1 MSLQIWLPLN
11 GSLEN
16 KGLLQVTPSGSC
28 TYENGKTGKCVLSP
42 ASTAITISSSEINYS
57 NFTVAF
63 WVKCK
68 SNYSGDWYK
77 IVVLNTANPGN
88 GTSGTLR
95 FEHASGSGYARTLSS
110 HNNAS
115 YDLDAGSTIYSTTA
129 NVWMHAVYEYDG
141 STGKIVSYLN
151 GKKIDERRQKTGG
164 RLNGGITIGYSYQG
178 WICDFRLY
186 DHCLSTAEVKEIS
199 KALVAHYKLSD
210 QYETNIR
217 NKYSGDVALGNLSA
231 GSFTKTKLT
240 DEIGYNYKLSYTGTG
255 NNIWFSIDT
264 GSTFSFTV
272 GKKYFYS
279 CKVRCHSSNFAFW
292 LRASRSYNDWVTNM
306 VNVLNAD
313 GQWHEYYVYQTINK
327 TYDRSGSTVTCD
339 PILEFYSESLAT
351 AGKVYSADFDIKDI
365 QVVESDTYVP
375 FIYNTFALSS
385 ISDCSGFGNNGAI
398 NGTFGFNQNSPRY
411 GGCYKFTG
419 INYIKT
425 GFSSLMN
432 KLSCSFWVKPNSQ
445 DGEYSIIASNYGD
458 PSTGFW
464 ISVNCEK
471 SGLWF
476 FNGSYVKSAASSL
489 SNDAWHHACFTY
501 NNGIGKWY
509 IDGNLDSTVDISSRG
524 TSLYISNLTIGN
536 SYTGSSWNTKFYGSI
551 SDFRVYS
558 TCLSDAEVKSLYNVS
573 ASISNTGAL
582 MTYEFYEEGL

>member
-11 GSLEN
+11 N
-16 KGLLQVTPSGSC
+16 NINNQGL
-28 TYENGKTGKCVLSP
+28 NGIAMAGSP
-42 ASTAITISSSEINYS
+42 AS
-57 NFTVAF
+57 
-63 WVKCK
+63 W
-68 SNYSGDWYK
+68 G
-77 IVVLNTANPGN
+77 
-88 GTSGTLR
+88 
-95 FEHASGSGYARTLSS
+95 
-110 HNNAS
+110 
-115 YDLDAGSTIYSTTA
+115 
-129 NVWMHAVYEYDG
+129 
-141 STGKIVSYLN
+141 TGKIGKCATFSGSTSNVIYNNTNVLNYTDNFSYCLWINQKYTDVSTDQYAFTVGRADAGGFGYGIMAINPTTIMLWFGTRTLQVNCPSGEWHHIAFTVSGTEIKVYKDGILAKTSTTLTLPTYYDGN
-151 GKKIDERRQKTGG
+151 G
-164 RLNGGITIGYSYQG
+164 LGIGCFHYSENIYPFYG
-178 WICDFRLY
+178 SINDFRIY

-199 KALVAHYKLSD
+199 KALVVHYKLSD

-217 NKYSGDVALGNLSA
+217 NKYSGDVALGNLINNE
-231 GSFTKTKLT
+231 FTKTKLA

-255 NNIWFSIDT
+255 NDVWPCMNT
-264 GSTFSFTV
+264 GSMFSFTA

-279 CKVRCHSSNFAFW
+279 CKVRCHSSNFVFL
-292 LRASRSYNDWVTNM
+292 LRASRSVNDWATNV

-313 GQWHEYYVYQTINK
+313 GQWHEYYVCQIINE
-327 TYDRSGSTVTCD
+327 TYDRSGSTVTCN

-375 FIYNTFALSS
+375 FIYNAFALSS
-385 ISDCSGFGNNGAI
+385 ISDCSGFGNNGEI
-398 NGTFGFNQNSPRY
+398 NGTLGFNQNSPRY

-419 INYIKT
+419 TNYIKT

-509 IDGNLDSTVDISSRG
+509 IDGNLDSTVDISYRG

-536 SYTGSSWNTKFYGSI
+536 SYTGSFWNTKFYGSI

-558 TCLSDAEVKSLYNVS
+558 TCLSDDDIYALYHNA
-573 ASISNTGAL
+573 ASISNNGAL
-582 MTYEFYEEGL
+582 MAYEFKEE

>member
-11 GSLEN
+11 DN
-16 KGLLQVTPSGSC
+16 INNQGL
-28 TYENGKTGKCVLSP
+28 NGIAMAGSP
-42 ASTAITISSSEINYS
+42 ASWGTGKIG
-57 NFTVAF
+57 
-63 WVKCK
+63 KCA
-68 SNYSGDWYK
+68 
-77 IVVLNTANPGN
+77 T
-88 GTSGTLR
+88 
-95 FEHASGSGYARTLSS
+95 FSGSTSNVIY
-110 HNNAS
+110 NNTNALNYTDNFS
-115 YDLDAGSTIYSTTA
+115 YCLWINQKY
-129 NVWMHAVYEYDG
+129 NG
-141 STGKIVSYLN
+141 STGTAQYAFTVGRADAGGFGYGIIAINTTTIKLWFGTRTLEVNCPSGEWHHIAFTVFGTEIKVYKDGILAKTSTTLALPTYYDGN
-151 GKKIDERRQKTGG
+151 G
-164 RLNGGITIGYSYQG
+164 LGIGCFHYSENIYPFYG
-178 WICDFRLY
+178 SINDFRIY

-210 QYETNIR
+210 QYEINIR

-255 NNIWFSIDT
+255 DNRWFSIDT

-279 CKVRCHSSNFAFW
+279 CKVRCHSSNFGFY
-292 LRASRSYNDWVTNM
+292 LRASRSINDWVTHS

-327 TYDRSGSTVTCD
+327 TYDRSGSTVTCG
-339 PILEFYSESLAT
+339 PILEFYSDSLAT

-375 FIYNTFALSS
+375 FIYNAFALSS

-411 GGCYKFTG
+411 KGCYKFTG
-419 INYIKT
+419 TNYIKT

-573 ASISNTGAL
+573 ASISNTGVL
-582 MTYEFYEEGL
+582 MTYEFDEEGL

>member
-16 KGLLQVTPSGSC
+16 KGLLSVTPSGSC

-68 SNYSGDWYK
+68 PNYSGDWYK
-77 IVVLNTANPGN
+77 IVMLDTANPGN
-88 GTSGTLR
+88 GTSGNLR
-95 FEHASGSGYARTLSS
+95 FEHAIGSCYARTLSS

-141 STGKIVSYLN
+141 STGKISSYLN
-151 GKKIDERRQKTGG
+151 GKKIDERSQKTGG
-164 RLNGGITIGYSYQG
+164 RLNGYIAIGTSYQG

-210 QYETNIR
+210 QYETSIR
-217 NKYSGDVALGNLSA
+217 NKYSGDVALGNLNA

-255 NNIWFSIDT
+255 DNRWFSIDT

-279 CKVRCHSSNFAFW
+279 CKVRCHSSNFAFF

-306 VNVLNAD
+306 VNVSNAD

-327 TYDRSGSTVTCD
+327 TYDRSGTVTCD

-375 FIYNTFALSS
+375 FIYNAFALSS

-398 NGTFGFNQNSPRY
+398 NGTFGLN
-411 GGCYKFTG
+411 
-419 INYIKT
+419 
-425 GFSSLMN
+425 
-432 KLSCSFWVKPNSQ
+432 
-445 DGEYSIIASNYGD
+445 
-458 PSTGFW
+458 
-464 ISVNCEK
+464 
-471 SGLWF
+471 
-476 FNGSYVKSAASSL
+476 
-489 SNDAWHHACFTY
+489 
-501 NNGIGKWY
+501 
-509 IDGNLDSTVDISSRG
+509 
-524 TSLYISNLTIGN
+524 
-536 SYTGSSWNTKFYGSI
+536 
-551 SDFRVYS
+551 
-558 TCLSDAEVKSLYNVS
+558 
-573 ASISNTGAL
+573 
-582 MTYEFYEEGL
+582 